1 MESLASKL
9 MAEAADVKRIASNDP
24 AIAVTV
30 MVALAAKLNRPPF
43 CFMSEPDVAAI
54 LHSNCDNSPR
64 RQSTLLV
71 GRVTRPRKAIS

>member
-30 MVALAAKLNRPPF
+30 MVALAAKL
-43 CFMSEPDVAAI
+43 
-54 LHSNCDNSPR
+54 
-64 RQSTLLV
+64 TLLSV
-71 GRVTRPRKAIS
+71 F

>member
-9 MAEAADVKRIASNDP
+9 MAEAADANTSNDP